1 MQSVQ
6 FVAITVLLCQN
17 CNAPLKANCVW
28 DLLGTASKMYSMNR
42 STPQGDGAYLYEQVA
57 VRIATFIDRGTL
69 RPGER
74 IPSVRKFSAQLRVS
88 ISTVVQAYLLLED
101 RGLIEARPQ
110 SGFYV
115 KLRARD
121 LPPEPKPSNPSLSAT
136 KVGVADL
143 VAKVFEAARNPDVVP
158 FATAIPSPDLLPTRQ
173 LNGIMAWVARH
184 KGEQGMNYDFP
195 PGNEALRRQVARRSL
210 DWGCSL
216 SPDEIVTSCGTME
229 ALNLCLRAV
238 AQPGDTIAIE
248 SPTFYGI
255 LQASLG
261 MKALEI
267 PTHPRDGINLEALD
281 HAIKKNKVKAC
292 LVIPNFNNPLG
303 SCMSDQNKKQLVEM
317 LGRREIPLIEDDIYG
332 DIYFGAVRPKVAK
345 AFDKNGMVLLCSS
358 FSKTIAPGYRVG
370 WTAPGRF
377 KLQVEHLKSMNTVA
391 TATLPQM
398 AVARFLESGGYDRHL
413 RKLRKAL
420 AAQVQRVTLAISQY
434 FPEGT
439 RVTRPTGG
447 FVLWVELPKQVDSVD
462 LYRKALEKK
471 ISIAPGPIFS
481 AKEKYQNFIRL
492 SCGQPWSNKLEQAL
506 MTLGQLAGKT

>member
-1 MQSVQ
+1 MH
-6 FVAITVLLCQN
+6 
-17 CNAPLKANCVW
+17 
-28 DLLGTASKMYSMNR
+28 SMR
-42 STPQGDGAYLYEQVA
+42 QPTLQERQAYLYDRVA
-57 VRIATFIDRGTL
+57 ERIATLIDRGTL

-88 ISTVVQAYLLLED
+88 ISTVLQAYFLLED
-101 RGLIEARPQ
+101 RGFIEARPQ

-115 KLRARD
+115 KLRVRD

-143 VAKVFEAARNPDVVP
+143 VAKVFEASRNPDVVP
-158 FATAIPSPDLLPTRQ
+158 LATAIPSPDLLPTKQ
-173 LNGIMAWVARH
+173 LNRLMAWVARH
-184 KGEQGMNYDFP
+184 MGQQGVNYDFP

-216 SPDEIVTSCGTME
+216 SPDDIVTSCGAME

-238 AQPGDTIAIE
+238 ARPGDTIAIE

-267 PTHPRDGINLEALD
+267 PTHPRDGINLEALG
-281 HAIKKNKVKAC
+281 HAIKKNRVKAC
-292 LVIPNFNNPLG
+292 LVVANFNNPLG
-303 SCMSDQNKKQLVEM
+303 SCMSDANKKQLVEM
-317 LGRREIPLIEDDIYG
+317 LNRREIPLIEDDIYG
-332 DIYFGAVRPKVAK
+332 DIYFGTARPKAAK
-345 AFDKNGMVLLCSS
+345 AFDKEGMVLLCSS

-377 KLQVEHLKSMNTVA
+377 KRQVEHLKSMNTVA
-391 TATLPQM
+391 TATLPQL
-398 AVARFLESGGYDRHL
+398 AIAKFLENGGYDRHL
-413 RKLRKAL
+413 RKLRNAL
-420 AAQVQRVTLAISQY
+420 ATQVQSVMLAISQH
-434 FPEGT
+434 FPKGT
-439 RVTRPTGG
+439 RVTRPAGG

-481 AKEKYQNFIRL
+481 AKEKYRNFIRL
-492 SCGQPWSNKLEQAL
+492 SCGQPWSDKLEQAL
-506 MTLGQLAGKT
+506 VTLGQLAGK